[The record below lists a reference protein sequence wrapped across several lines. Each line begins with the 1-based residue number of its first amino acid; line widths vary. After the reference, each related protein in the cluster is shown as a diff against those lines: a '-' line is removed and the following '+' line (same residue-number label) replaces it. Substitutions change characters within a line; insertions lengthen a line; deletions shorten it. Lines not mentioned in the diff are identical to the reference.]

1 MALKLHYHLTFRQKN
16 MNKFKDKNDYI
27 DKSTIVDLAIFTI
40 LSFIFMFILFTLR
53 NF

>member
-1 MALKLHYHLTFRQKN
+1 
-16 MNKFKDKNDYI
+16 MNKLKTKNDYI
-27 DKSTIVDLAIFTI
+27 DKSTIVDLTIFTI